1 MKNYLIY
8 NIIAKTPDPDE
19 TAGLFWE
26 LDISGVEI
34 TPDGFK
40 VFSENSDDYSG
51 QLKNILVQNGYEV
64 TSVTLENIE
73 NKNWNKEWE
82 STIQVIRVSNK
93 IVIKPTFREYTAQPD
108 ELVLT
113 IDPKMSFGTGE
124 HQTTKLVLLALE
136 KYIRPG
142 MKMLDAGSGTG
153 VLAIAGVKLG
163 AKEAL
168 AFDNDEWCYENSI
181 ENVHLNGVEGKVTI
195 RVCDISGI
203 HESEFDLITANIQKN
218 ILLPIAPN
226 LAEKLKT
233 GGILILSG
241 LYREDEE
248 EIIREYSA
256 QGLQHSETTSMDE
269 WISIVFNK

>member
-1 MKNYLIY
+1 MIY
-8 NIIAKTPDPDE
+8 NITAKTPDPDE

-34 TPDGFK
+34 TPDGFR

-93 IVIKPTFREYTAQPD
+93 IVIKPTFREYSPQPD

-153 VLAIAGVKLG
+153 ILAIAGVKLG
-163 AKEAL
+163 AEEAL
-168 AFDNDEWCYENSI
+168 AFDNDEWCYENSV

-195 RVCDISGI
+195 RICDISGV

-218 ILLPIAPN
+218 ILLSIAPN

-241 LYREDEE
+241 LYHEDEE
-248 EIIREYSA
+248 EIIREYAA
-256 QGLQHSETTSMDE
+256 QGLQHSETTGMDE
-269 WISIVFNK
+269 WISIVFTK